1 MAMDYDNYAKWN
13 NLFIVQCFGY
23 TQIYS
28 VPEEDH
34 SHSRNGGRG
43 GTAQVMGLKQEV
55 HIRSKL
61 DSLSGWHGKEP
72 VVIQYR
78 IQGLDPLWINVT
90 ITNNP
95 RLDLYLEITRLFV
108 FS

>member
-1 MAMDYDNYAKWN
+1 MDYDSYAKWN

-55 HIRSKL
+55 HVRSKL
-61 DSLSGWHGKEP
+61 DPFSRRHGKEP
-72 VVIQYR
+72 VVIQY
-78 IQGLDPLWINVT
+78 
-90 ITNNP
+90 
-95 RLDLYLEITRLFV
+95 
-108 FS
+108 